1 MKKTIGLLFLAIVLS
16 LVCFTISSY
25 QPAYADG
32 NLVANAGGPYTI
44 DLGSS
49 VTLDGSGSNDIGY
62 SIVSYSWFLSGG
74 TAPDIVKNYPIWKV
88 SAADLTS
95 MGLASGVHNIILS
108 VLDTNNRTATA
119 TTTLIIGPFASFTSG
134 SIKHAAGQSINFD
147 ASASSAGPG
156 RSIVSYAWN
165 FGDNTNGT
173 GISPSHLYGSIGTYV
188 VSLTLTNDSNPPQ
201 TATTTVTI
209 LNEAE
214 NYPHAVISGSPYVIH
229 VGDTLSLDGSQSW
242 DPDTPYGDSIQS
254 YKWDLHG
261 NGNYVFFGR
270 KPLITWLQLSTLLQT
285 PKDYPADPISG
296 FPTVQ
301 VDLMVTDS
309 TLRTNTAMAA
319 LTIYNLSPVPTVT
332 SISPS
337 TGPTTGGTSGTIN
350 GTGFLG
356 GATVTIGGNA
366 AAGVTIASATSI
378 TCTTPAGTAGARN
391 VVVTNPDNQT
401 GTLAG
406 GFTYMVTGSISGCV
420 KNDNGTL
427 PIANADVRIYD
438 YNPLVTG
445 QWVDCG
451 GVKTDSNG
459 NYTIL
464 SVNSG
469 VYGVRA
475 IASGYAN
482 EFFNGIYNPR
492 QANPVSVTA
501 PDNVSNIDFTLEI
514 GGSFSGRVV
523 SQSTGQPLAN
533 VSVDC
538 GTDAIPPCWGATTDQ
553 NGNYIITSLPPGQ
566 YKVRSPIG
574 WGSGDGNYVMKYYDD
589 KTNWKEADL
598 VTIST
603 GSLDI
608 TGIKLSLESSNVNIS
623 VILQG
628 GGRPD
633 AGWAVP
639 LTLKFFDNS
648 TGVPGAILYT
658 FVENTTKSGST
669 AVAIV
674 GGIPSGTYDISV
686 VSPHCLTN
694 KKAGVVIATPST
706 AVNLGTLLEGDSNS
720 TALSANTINIADFG
734 ILASAYGKNA
744 GEDGYDA
751 QADFDRNGIVNI
763 ADFGLLAA
771 NYGKSAPVEVH

>member
-1 MKKTIGLLFLAIVLS
+1 MHKH
-16 LVCFTISSY
+16 
-25 QPAYADG
+25 
-32 NLVANAGGPYTI
+32 NLNININNPVK
-44 DLGSS
+44 
-49 VTLDGSGSNDIGY
+49 
-62 SIVSYSWFLSGG
+62 G
-74 TAPDIVKNYPIWKV
+74 TAYTYVIK
-88 SAADLTS
+88 L
-95 MGLASGVHNIILS
+95 
-108 VLDTNNRTATA
+108 
-119 TTTLIIGPFASFTSG
+119 TLILKNG
-134 SIKHAAGQSINFD
+134 
-147 ASASSAGPG
+147 
-156 RSIVSYAWN
+156 VAWLDYIPRVN
-165 FGDNTNGT
+165 VNTFE
-173 GISPSHLYGSIGTYV
+173 LKDYG
-188 VSLTLTNDSNPPQ
+188 
-201 TATTTVTI
+201 
-209 LNEAE
+209 
-214 NYPHAVISGSPYVIH
+214 VISGNSVTH
-229 VGDTLSLDGSQSW
+229 SVDQAGTW
-242 DPDTPYGDSIQS
+242 
-254 YKWDLHG
+254 
-261 NGNYVFFGR
+261 NG
-270 KPLITWLQLSTLLQT
+270 
-285 PKDYPADPISG
+285 
-296 FPTVQ
+296 
-301 VDLMVTDS
+301 
-309 TLRTNTAMAA
+309 
-319 LTIYNLSPVPTVT
+319 
-332 SISPS
+332 SISES
-337 TGPTTGGTSGTIN
+337 LLWTWNEGLTKGVN
-350 GTGFLG
+350 FLG
-356 GATVTIGGNA
+356 YSGLHA
-366 AAGVTIASATSI
+366 
-378 TCTTPAGTAGARN
+378 
-391 VVVTNPDNQT
+391 
-401 GTLAG
+401 
-406 GFTYMVTGSISGCV
+406 GSISGSV

-427 PIANADVRIYD
+427 LIANADVRIYN
-438 YNPLVTG
+438 YNPLITG

-451 GVKTDSNG
+451 GAKTDSNG

-464 SVNSG
+464 GVKTG

-475 IASGYAN
+475 IAVGYAN
-482 EFFNGIYNPR
+482 VFFNGIYDYR

-514 GGSFSGRVV
+514 GGSISGRVV

-553 NGNYIITSLPPGQ
+553 NGNYIITSLSPGQ

-771 NYGKSAPVEVH
+771 NYGKNAPVEVP